1 MGHYQKSNVDKLI
14 SILLREEVK
23 DDVFLD
29 LFDKIPER
37 ILALYGREYSD
48 QLIPLFQKYSSTL
61 DLIVKN
67 KSFDYAETVAKKMQ
81 SIVISTSNINLKAI
95 SVECILIAAV
105 DLNRFRAMNVFNKII
120 VSISNA
126 DEAFVISNMLSKNIT
141 RYSRIFSQVVREQLH
156 RTIQRQWDNVKSAR
170 I

>member
-1 MGHYQKSNVDKLI
+1 MIMD
-14 SILLREEVK
+14 R
-23 DDVFLD
+23 
-29 LFDKIPER
+29 
-37 ILALYGREYSD
+37 SD
-48 QLIPLFQKYSSTL
+48 F
-61 DLIVKN
+61 
-67 KSFDYAETVAKKMQ
+67 EKKMQ

-95 SVECILIAAV
+95 SIECILIAAV

-141 RYSRIFSQVVREQLH
+141 RYSRIFSQVGREQLH
-156 RTIQRQWDNVKSAR
+156 RTIQRQWDNAKSAR